1 MDGSF
6 GARLKRARLAAGLTQ
21 RQLAHNLTTAGHIS
35 LLEHDRRRPSG
46 ETLQELAARL
56 GVDPETLAAHPSAVG
71 RARREPRLEQAD
83 RALASGDLAL
93 ADRLATQVIVGLTNS
108 ERRMDALCLRAVVRD
123 ATGRTGAALADLESA
138 LTIARR
144 RSDSRMCARIAI
156 ECARL
161 RRPMQP
167 DTAA

>member
-56 GVDPETLAAHPSAVG
+56 QVDPATLAAHPSVVG
-71 RARREPRLEQAD
+71 RARREPRLDQAD
-83 RALASGDLAL
+83 RALARGDLAL
-93 ADRLATQVIVGLTNS
+93 ADRLTSMAIAGFTNG
-108 ERRMDALCLRAVVRD
+108 EHRMEALCLRAIVRD
-123 ATGRTGAALADLESA
+123 AMGRPRAALDDLEAA
-138 LTIARR
+138 LSIARR

-161 RRPMQP
+161 RRPLQP
-167 DTAA
+167 DSAA